1 MESKKINQL
10 ATNVAP
16 VSTDLTIIGD
26 PITGVSKKITLLQ
39 LASIFSGSIAFYTNY
54 AAFPATGTVNTIYCA
69 KDTNKL
75 YLWSGSAYVE
85 TFPSQALLDTYQLR
99 SEKGVSNGYASLD
112 SGGKVPISQLPSSI
126 MEYKGMWSATT
137 NTPTL
142 ANGTGDTGDVYIC
155 NGAGSVN
162 FGAGAITFAV
172 GDYVVYSGT
181 IWQRSSGAVGTV
193 TSVGLS
199 TNGNSITIGSSPIS
213 TSGTITANFA
223 GTSLQYI
230 NGAGNL
236 VTFPTLLSSD
246 NLVAVVRNQSGATMT
261 AGTIVYISGAT
272 GNKPLISKALAT
284 GDSTSAQTYGFVQS
298 DITNNADGYV
308 VVIGNVNDLDT
319 SALTEG
325 QQLYLSGT
333 TAGTYTT
340 TKPYAPIHLV
350 YVGIV
355 LRSHPTQGIIGVK
368 IQNGFE
374 MDELHNVDAY
384 LPNNNDILSYNTTT
398 SLWEHKQIATT
409 LGFTPISLASLN
421 ATSPIFY
428 NSTTG
433 VISSQAASATLEG
446 YVTTGTQTIAGSKA
460 FSDPISANYGIALL
474 NSFIP
479 PLTSINYAAL
489 SGNSTGLSIS
499 YRTGAGTT
507 YTNNLNF
514 PESNNSYAFPSA
526 SGTIALVGGSGVGTV
541 TSVAALTLGTTGT
554 DLSSTVANGTTTPVI
569 TLNVPTASATN
580 RGALSSADW
589 STFNGKYNLPSL
601 TSGSVL
607 FSNGTT
613 ISQNNS
619 NFFWDNTNVRL
630 GIGTASP
637 SAGVT
642 VYSTTAATQFKA
654 AGVAPA
660 FTFSDTLVSS
670 NYAAVFG
677 LATSANHFVTG
688 TAAGDMAIANQ
699 STSAGAIVFGTGT
712 TEKMRMTSTGKLSIG
727 NTNDTYTLD
736 VSGTGRFTGAL
747 NGTSATFSDTVAIT
761 LTASDSR
768 IKGGDATGRLLLA
781 NSGTTTYGI
790 FYGASHATYPNTISL
805 VTDNTERLRIT
816 SGGNVGIGTSSPSYL
831 LSLDSTSAT
840 TIGMVQSS
848 LDIAPSLT
856 IRAADSANGTNNE
869 GGALN
874 LRAGQGTGTGST
886 SNIIFLTAPSV
897 GSSATRQTA
906 TERMRITSGGD
917 VLIGTS
923 SLPSG
928 ATSMGSG
935 SMFINNN
942 LYIGNTSGT
951 AGYAVR
957 WDAFANNLY
966 AIWQNASGTDQGG
979 VYLAYG
985 ATSWTGNSDE
995 RLKDINSNI
1004 ENAIDKLKTLRA
1016 VNFSWKLDDTKKEN
1030 LGLIAQDVEKVFPQ
1044 VIDENKNGYL
1054 GVRYSELVPVLVK
1067 AIQEMNT
1074 KLDEQNQTIQ
1084 NLQEQINILAK

>member
-54 AAFPATGTVNTIYCA
+54 AAFPASGTVNTIYCA
-69 KDTNKL
+69 KDTQKL

-112 SGGKVPISQLPSSI
+112 SAGKVPISQLPSSI

-298 DITNNADGYV
+298 NITNNADGYV
-308 VVIGNVNDLDT
+308 VVIGNINDLDT

-409 LGFTPISLASLN
+409 LGFTPISLASLS

-613 ISQNNS
+613 ISQNNA

-630 GIGTASP
+630 GIGTTSP

-654 AGVAPA
+654 AGTAPA

-670 NYAAVFG
+670 TYACVFG

-712 TEKMRMTSTGKLSIG
+712 TEKMRMTSTGS
-727 NTNDTYTLD
+727 
-736 VSGTGRFTGAL
+736 
-747 NGTSATFSDTVAIT
+747 
-761 LTASDSR
+761 
-768 IKGGDATGRLLLA
+768 
-781 NSGTTTYGI
+781 
-790 FYGASHATYPNTISL
+790 
-805 VTDNTERLRIT
+805 
-816 SGGNVGIGTSSPSYL
+816 VGIGTSSPSGQFQVQATNSGIVFDTATAYTPRIKASGS
-831 LSLDSTSAT
+831 LSDLQ
-840 TIGMVQSS
+840 I
-848 LDIAPSLT
+848 
-856 IRAADSANGTNNE
+856 E
-869 GGALN
+869 
-874 LRAGQGTGTGST
+874 
-886 SNIIFLTAPSV
+886 SV
-897 GSSATRQTA
+897 GNGGNLILSAPGTTSIMTMSTNA
-906 TERMRITSGGD
+906 TERMRITSGGVVCVGTTAGFTSGLVCSD
-917 VLIGTS
+917 GGTS
-923 SLPSG
+923 YVPFAAKVGTTANSTQIFFNNPNG
-928 ATSMGSG
+928 AVGSITTSG
-935 SMFINNN
+935 SATA
-942 LYIGNTSGT
+942 YNTSSDYRLKQDLKDYNGLDL
-951 AGYAVR
+951 VS
-957 WDAFANNLY
+957 
-966 AIWQNASGTDQGG
+966 AIKTYDYEWESDNTR
-979 VYLAYG
+979 AYG
-985 ATSWTGNSDE
+985 VMAHELAEVIPYVVNGE
-995 RLKDINSNI
+995 KD
-1004 ENAIDKLKTLRA
+1004 AIDEEGNIK
-1016 VNFSWKLDDTKKEN
+1016 
-1030 LGLIAQDVEKVFPQ
+1030 AQ
-1044 VIDENKNGYL
+1044 
-1054 GVRYSELVPVLVK
+1054 GVDYSKLVPILIK
-1067 AIQEMNT
+1067 GMQEQQIQ
-1074 KLDEQNQTIQ
+1074 IQ

>member
-112 SGGKVPISQLPSSI
+112 SAGKVPISQLPSSI

-261 AGTIVYISGAT
+261 AGTVVYISGAT

-308 VVIGNVNDLDT
+308 VVIGNVNDLNT

-409 LGFTPISLASLN
+409 LGFTPISLASLS

-433 VISSQAASATLEG
+433 VISSQAASSTLNG
-446 YVTTGTQTIAGSKA
+446 YLTSSDWTTFNGKIGGSGTTNYLPKFTGASTLGNSSISDGVITGEVNIGANLTTTGASRVQNGFYVGYANAGA
-460 FSDPISANYGIALL
+460 LALYTLIYGATNGIQIVLAN
-474 NSFIP
+474 N
-479 PLTSINYAAL
+479 
-489 SGNSTGLSIS
+489 TG
-499 YRTGAGTT
+499 GAGFIFQTA
-507 YTNNLNF
+507 
-514 PESNNSYAFPSA
+514 NSYNYTFPAA

-589 STFNGKYNLPSL
+589 TTFNGKQSAL
-601 TSGSVL
+601 T
-607 FSNGTT
+607 N
-613 ISQNNS
+613 
-619 NFFWDNTNVRL
+619 
-630 GIGTASP
+630 P
-637 SAGVT
+637 VT
-642 VYSTTAATQFKA
+642 
-654 AGVAPA
+654 
-660 FTFSDTLVSS
+660 
-670 NYAAVFG
+670 
-677 LATSANHFVTG
+677 
-688 TAAGDMAIANQ
+688 
-699 STSAGAIVFGTGT
+699 GTGT
-712 TEKMRMTSTGKLSIG
+712 TNYISKFTGTSTIGNSLIWDNGTNVGIG
-727 NTNDTYTLD
+727 NTNTSYTLD
-736 VSGTGRFTGAL
+736 VSGTGRFTSTLLVSGAATL
-747 NGTSATFSDTVAIT
+747 STSLVIGSTDSTWNLASSNKLQIQNSMLVGAGTTATF
-761 LTASDSR
+761 LTMN
-768 IKGGDATGRLLLA
+768 LNY
-781 NSGTTTYGI
+781 NSGFKYISNGFASIYSQDSGDHT
-790 FYGASHATYPNTISL
+790 FYTSTSGTAAGAATLN
-805 VTDNTERLRIT
+805 ERLRIT
-816 SGGNVGIGTSSPSYL
+816 NAGNVGIGVTPVAKFMVNVATNQDIRFSQEGSQACISSIN
-831 LSLDSTSAT
+831 DAASAFQ
-840 TIGMVQSS
+840 V
-848 LDIAPSLT
+848 LKVD
-856 IRAADSANGTNNE
+856 
-869 GGALN
+869 
-874 LRAGQGTGTGST
+874 GST
-886 SNIIFLTAPSV
+886 LQLNS
-897 GSSATRQTA
+897 Q
-906 TERMRITSGGD
+906 SGGD
-917 VLIGTS
+917 VLVNSTSTS
-923 SLPSG
+923 SG
-928 ATSMGSG
+928 AKFNVFFSDATHNGQVIRETTGNASVTYLIFNSNGTQTGSISRVG
-935 SMFINNN
+935 STAAV
-942 LYIGNTSGT
+942 LYNTSSDYRLKEDLQEIKGLEKIAKIKVYDFKWKGT
-951 AGYAVR
+951 EERMDGVLAHELQEILPYAV
-957 WDAFANNLY
+957 
-966 AIWQNASGTDQGG
+966 SGKKDEIEKDETIKSQG
-979 VYLAYG
+979 V
-985 ATSWTGNSDE
+985 D
-995 RLKDINSNI
+995 
-1004 ENAIDKLKTLRA
+1004 
-1016 VNFSWKLDDTKKEN
+1016 
-1030 LGLIAQDVEKVFPQ
+1030 
-1044 VIDENKNGYL
+1044 
-1054 GVRYSELVPVLVK
+1054 YSKIVPILVK
-1067 AIQEMNT
+1067 AIQE
-1074 KLDEQNQTIQ
+1074 LSAQVQEQNQTIQ
-1084 NLQEQINILAK
+1084 ELSNRLIKLENK

>member
-112 SGGKVPISQLPSSI
+112 SAGKVPISQLPSSI

-298 DITNNADGYV
+298 NITNNADGYV
-308 VVIGNVNDLDT
+308 VVIGNINDLDT

-409 LGFTPISLASLN
+409 LGFTPISLASLS

-613 ISQNNS
+613 ISQNNA

-630 GIGTASP
+630 GIGTTSP

-654 AGVAPA
+654 AGTAPA

-670 NYAAVFG
+670 TYACVFG

-712 TEKMRMTSTGKLSIG
+712 TEKMRMTSTGS
-727 NTNDTYTLD
+727 
-736 VSGTGRFTGAL
+736 
-747 NGTSATFSDTVAIT
+747 
-761 LTASDSR
+761 
-768 IKGGDATGRLLLA
+768 
-781 NSGTTTYGI
+781 
-790 FYGASHATYPNTISL
+790 
-805 VTDNTERLRIT
+805 
-816 SGGNVGIGTSSPSYL
+816 VGIGTSSPSGQFQVQATNSGIVFDTATAYTPRIKASGS
-831 LSLDSTSAT
+831 LSDLQ
-840 TIGMVQSS
+840 I
-848 LDIAPSLT
+848 
-856 IRAADSANGTNNE
+856 E
-869 GGALN
+869 
-874 LRAGQGTGTGST
+874 
-886 SNIIFLTAPSV
+886 SV
-897 GSSATRQTA
+897 GNGGNLILSAPGTTSIMTMSTNA
-906 TERMRITSGGD
+906 TERMRITSGGVVCVGTTAGFTSGLVCSD
-917 VLIGTS
+917 GGTS
-923 SLPSG
+923 YVPFAAKVGTTANSTQIFFNNPNG
-928 ATSMGSG
+928 AVGSITTSG
-935 SMFINNN
+935 SATA
-942 LYIGNTSGT
+942 YNTSSDYRLKQDLKDYNGLDL
-951 AGYAVR
+951 VS
-957 WDAFANNLY
+957 
-966 AIWQNASGTDQGG
+966 AIKTYDYEWESDNTR
-979 VYLAYG
+979 AYG
-985 ATSWTGNSDE
+985 VMAHELAEVIPYVVNGE
-995 RLKDINSNI
+995 KD
-1004 ENAIDKLKTLRA
+1004 AIDEEGNIK
-1016 VNFSWKLDDTKKEN
+1016 
-1030 LGLIAQDVEKVFPQ
+1030 AQ
-1044 VIDENKNGYL
+1044 
-1054 GVRYSELVPVLVK
+1054 GVDYSKLVPILIK
-1067 AIQEMNT
+1067 GMQEQQIQ
-1074 KLDEQNQTIQ
+1074 IQ